1 MNDLRVPRRMPDDRV
16 DEMLRTFFRAEMPD
30 PWPVLEAPE
39 LPPQT
44 LVLRPWW
51 KRTGRF
57 ALAASVLLMLLG
69 YLALASGFP
78 RSSGTG
84 SGGLERQN
92 GEIGNLRTLDPKRPV
107 GKNLIH
113 MQTPDGKPV
122 LIEESKGSDGRLFF
136 KARYTREP
144 QEKR

>member
-1 MNDLRVPRRMPDDRV
+1 MIYARVEIWPTTVWTVCCGPS
-16 DEMLRTFFRAEMPD
+16 FAPMPD
-30 PWPVLEAPE
+30 PWPVLKAPE
-39 LPPQT
+39 LPRETP
-44 LVLRPWW
+44 VLRPWW

-84 SGGLERQN
+84 AAGLERQN
-92 GEIGNLRTLDPKRPV
+92 EDIGYVPSLHQKRPV
-107 GKNLIH
+107 GKNLVH

-136 KARYTREP
+136 KARYTGDLK
-144 QEKR
+144 EKR